1 MFTGRKDKSEKMLTK
16 LDQLKKEIADL
27 ADELAVEGKEV
38 LRKKDLPMNS
48 KPTFRNCFEI
58 AL

>member
-38 LRKKDLPMNS
+38 LRKK
-48 KPTFRNCFEI
+48 RI
-58 AL
+58 YR